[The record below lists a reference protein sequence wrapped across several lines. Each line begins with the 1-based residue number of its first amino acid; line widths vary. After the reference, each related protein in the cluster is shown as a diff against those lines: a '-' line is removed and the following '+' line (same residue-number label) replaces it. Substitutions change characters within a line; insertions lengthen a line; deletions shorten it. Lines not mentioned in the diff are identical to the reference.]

1 MRIQVVKHQ
10 LHNQF
15 QTVSPVS
22 FLLEVLQH
30 VNSVSLDNIALLK
43 EVLLVKIVLRVRQL
57 LPSVAHPFQTVNNV
71 YLECSALEVQHVLL
85 VGLAVT
91 RLREV
96 VKHL

>member
-15 QTVSPVS
+15 QTVSPES

-30 VNSVSLDNIALLK
+30 VNSVSLDNIAVLK

-57 LPSVAHPFQTVNNV
+57 LPSVAQRRRPGRV
-71 YLECSALEVQHVLL
+71 A
-85 VGLAVT
+85 
-91 RLREV
+91 
-96 VKHL
+96 